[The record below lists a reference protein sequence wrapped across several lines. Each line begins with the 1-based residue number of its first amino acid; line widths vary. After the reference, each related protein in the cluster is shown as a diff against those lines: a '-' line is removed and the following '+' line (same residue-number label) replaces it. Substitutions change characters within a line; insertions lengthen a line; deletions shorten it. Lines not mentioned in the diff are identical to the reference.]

1 MPTTKAV
8 QKPSPKTAQKPDIA
22 AELAKATG
30 VAEADVKKVLEKLGY
45 SKAVK
50 NVASIA
56 PGASAK
62 VSLQN
67 AKIAFRIGR
76 NGLAV

>member
-1 MPTTKAV
+1 MPTTKA
-8 QKPSPKTAQKPDIA
+8 AQKSSSKATQKDIA
-22 AELAKATG
+22 AGLAKATG
-30 VAEADVKKVLEKLGY
+30 VSEADVKKVLEKLGY

-62 VSLQN
+62 VSLEN

-76 NGLAV
+76 NGLVV